1 MKKGYN
7 LAIKQKTTTEIYDGI
22 AALSVDDNP
31 ELLTITN
38 IAKRSGYSIGNI
50 YHHFKNI
57 DDIIDSFAIDR
68 IKKKTDEFIEFINN
82 APSTQTATEFL
93 KLLIDINFNL
103 MRNKMPKV
111 MLITLANKVY
121 NRPHVIKKIHEINLS
136 AIDPF
141 EAMIKRNETNTFK
154 NLTHQEM
161 QLAMLLFSNSMRL
174 PFVLNH
180 KLTLT
185 KSHQDLTLAIGLALF
200 AK

>member
-1 MKKGYN
+1 MKKGFN
-7 LAIKQKTTTEIYDGI
+7 PAIKQKTTNEIYDGI
-22 AALSVDDNP
+22 LALTVNDNP

-68 IKKKTDEFIEFINN
+68 IKKKADECIEFIDNT
-82 APSTQTATEFL
+82 PSTQTATEFI
-93 KLLIDINFNL
+93 KLFIDKQFNL
-103 MRNKMPKV
+103 MRNKLPRV
-111 MLITLANKVY
+111 MLLLLAHKVY
-121 NRPHVIKKIHEINLS
+121 NRPNVIEKMHEHNLS
-136 AIDPF
+136 ALDPF

-154 NLTHQEM
+154 NLTHQELE
-161 QLAMLLFSNSMRL
+161 LAMLLFSHSIRL
-174 PFVLNH
+174 PFALNH

-185 KSHQDLTLAIGLALF
+185 KSHQDLMLAIRLALF